1 MPLPQNDPTSRLDI
15 MNLNL
20 GTEGRTEAASVDDSS
35 SKGDEG
41 DAASSTSSP
50 PSSSSHNNKGKHQ
63 ERHRLQAKD
72 SLTTTTTTTT
82 TTTSST
88 PVSSSP
94 PLDESCCHEHDEDS
108 VVLHSVEHEALS
120 LDGSHRER
128 SGTGSSDRSRF
139 RDNYEPWFYPEM
151 SREEANTSLSK
162 YSSVDGVFLVR
173 SSQRSPGT
181 YVLSFTY
188 RGKINH
194 VSIQHVE
201 ADHGQ
206 TVCTL
211 DWGQTRFYDLN
222 SLIEFY
228 QLNQGHGSGSL
239 PTRLTHFL
247 VHR

>member
-1 MPLPQNDPTSRLDI
+1 MSLPQDDPTSRLDI

-20 GTEGRTEAASVDDSS
+20 GTEAGTEAASVDYSE

-50 PSSSSHNNKGKHQ
+50 PSSSSHNNKGKHNQ
-63 ERHRLQAKD
+63 ERQRLQAKD
-72 SLTTTTTTTT
+72 SLTTT

-108 VVLHSVEHEALS
+108 VVLHSVEHESLS

-128 SGTGSSDRSRF
+128 SGTGSSDRSRC